1 MAVTVEIANDFLVT
15 VMDIVEVM
23 IFVLLA
29 GVMLI
34 VQGAVADGEVT
45 VIWADVAVSV
55 SVVGKVTVVVVV
67 GVVVK
72 EIVGVAAYTVDCSW
86 VTVKVPNSDPLLP
99 TSV

>member
-34 VQGAVADGEVT
+34 VQRAVADGEVT
-45 VIWADVAVSV
+45 VIWADVCHKLV
-55 SVVGKVTVVVVV
+55 
-67 GVVVK
+67 
-72 EIVGVAAYTVDCSW
+72 EY
-86 VTVKVPNSDPLLP
+86 SDD
-99 TSV
+99 SKRIQS